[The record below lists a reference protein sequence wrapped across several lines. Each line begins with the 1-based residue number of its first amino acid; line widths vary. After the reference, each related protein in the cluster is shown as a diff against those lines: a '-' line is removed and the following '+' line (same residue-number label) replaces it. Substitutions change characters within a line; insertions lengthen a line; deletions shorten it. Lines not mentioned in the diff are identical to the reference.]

1 MPSLLLTNATLA
13 CLDTADGYGLAAR
26 GALLVDGGRIAWT
39 GAADGAPGADETI
52 DCGGR
57 LLSPGLID
65 CHTHLVYGG
74 DRTREFE
81 MRLEGASYEAIAR
94 AGGGIASTVAATR
107 AASAEELIEQ
117 SLPRLMA
124 LIGDGVTTVE
134 IKSGYGLDRE
144 TELRMLEVAGRLGER
159 AGVRVQRTLLAAHAV
174 PEEYRGNPDGYIDW
188 VAGDLLPHAQAAG
201 LTDAVDIFIEG
212 IGFNTDQAERLFAAA
227 ANLGVPIKAHVEQLS
242 DQGGARLAARYQALS
257 VDHLEYLSEEDVAR
271 LGRDGPVAVLLP
283 GAFLTLGETR
293 RPPIDALRRHGVPMA
308 VATDANPGSSPI
320 FSLLDAMHLA
330 CALFR
335 ITPAEALRGV
345 TVNAA
350 KALGLAHE
358 IGMLRVGHRAD
369 LVLWQVDDPAALSY
383 RLGINPVDGILQDG
397 HWRRRPG
404 AAEAA

>member
-1 MPSLLLTNATLA
+1 MPTLLLTNATLA

-26 GALLVDGGRIAWT
+26 GALLIEDERIAWV
-39 GAADGAPGADETI
+39 GASDGAPSADEI
-52 DCGGR
+52 LDCEGR

-65 CHTHLVYGG
+65 CHTHLVYAG

-107 AASAEELIEQ
+107 AASTDELIAQ
-117 SLPRLMA
+117 SLPRLRA
-124 LIGDGVTTVE
+124 LIGEGVTTVE

-144 TELRMLEVAGRLGER
+144 TELRILEVAGRLGER

-174 PEEYRGNPDGYIDW
+174 PQEYRGHPDAYIDW
-188 VAGDLLPHAQAAG
+188 VAGDLLPEVLAAG
-201 LTDAVDIFIEG
+201 LADAVDIFIEG
-212 IGFNTDQAERLFAAA
+212 IGFNTEQAERLFNAAA
-227 ANLGVPIKAHVEQLS
+227 HLGVAVKAHAEQLS

-257 VDHLEYLSEEDVAR
+257 VDHLEYLTEEDVAT
-271 LGRDGPVAVLLP
+271 LGPGGPVAVLLP

-350 KALGLAHE
+350 KALGLEQEVGVLCA
-358 IGMLRVGHRAD
+358 GHRAD
-369 LVLWQVDDPAALSY
+369 LVLWQVTDPAALSY
-383 RLGINPVDGILQDG
+383 GLGMNPVDGIVQSG
-397 HWRRRPG
+397 RWRQRPRK
-404 AAEAA
+404 AA